1 MSADARN
8 EAGRLSGTWPAAG
21 PGDAAADPPACVPDH
36 DPGGRIRLAVDPDT
50 VSAAEFSDCRRYR
63 WWLER
68 RWDGQPIGSGGHV
81 AMIGMNPSTADLAV
95 NDPTVAG
102 CIKRARLWGFG
113 AFVMLNAFG
122 YRSTDQAGLLS
133 IGDAVGAGNDAA
145 ILRFS
150 ATAVR
155 VVVGWGKPPKPLAGR
170 GRQVAALLATIGV
183 QPLCFAV
190 NADGS
195 PKHPLYVRHDAPLI
209 PWRPA

>member
-1 MSADARN
+1 MQ
-8 EAGRLSGTWPAAG
+8 
-21 PGDAAADPPACVPDH
+21 PDH
-36 DPGGRIRLAVDPDT
+36 DPGGKIRLRVDADT
-50 VSAAEFSDCRRYR
+50 VSAAEFSSCRRYR

-68 RWDGQPIGSGGHV
+68 RWDGRPIGSGDHV

-122 YRSTDQAGLLS
+122 YRSTDQAGLLL
-133 IGDAVGAGNDAA
+133 IDDPVGPGNDPA
-145 ILRFS
+145 ILHH
-150 ATAVR
+150 AGAALR
-155 VVVGWGKPPKPLAGR
+155 VVVGWGKPPKPLSAR
-170 GRQVAALLATIGV
+170 GAQVAALLSSIDV
-183 QPLCFAV
+183 QPMCFAI

-195 PKHPLYVRHDAPLI
+195 PKHPLYVRHDAPLM